1 MRYLTAVVALAA
13 CAAVAHAGTR
23 DNWSWGAEDHGEAHA
38 SAPSSI
44 SSAVAS
50 APSSGSPRSV
60 SFTANND
67 HQFVD
72 SGATIV
78 SAVKQSQSVIP
89 PTIVISGSTGST
101 ASASVAPQVTGDHL
115 KGETPTGRVD
125 GAGDQ
130 TEGRFFGI
138 KSKLCDVGI
147 GFDCKKGYY
156 KGDHISPYDISYVQP
171 VQVVPVGGPI
181 ASVPVKKGYHHKA
194 KGHYS
199 PPSTGY
205 GAPHLPST
213 GYGAPHP
220 PSTGYGAPPLPS
232 TGYGAPPAY
241 HPPQSSY
248 GAPPAPS
255 YTPPKASYSAPTGHG
270 QSVVHHVHT
279 HHHVYTG
286 GSGGGY
292 AKDSYSG
299 GFLDRSSSSSSSSV
313 NKLGSALPVIPLG
326 SSSSSSLSSSS
337 SFSSSSD
344 FQRLYR
350 EDCQCVD
357 PVYCRD
363 HDIVGRT
370 NSNFGSLLDARTRNT
385 DILSTADDETDK
397 QAAASEKQ
405 EVVVEKEEDKTETAA
420 RTRRDTMKFVNDRFG
435 SSSRP
440 QRQSS
445 LGYTPGVNGCA
456 VGHVCCRNPSFRQSR
471 QVSSCGRRSSF
482 GLLGRVKNTH
492 FEQGDTEFGE
502 YPWQAAIL
510 RRDAGDNVYVCGAVL
525 IDRRHLLT
533 AAHCTSGL
541 SPAELKVRLGEWDVG
556 RDTEFYRHVDID
568 VLGIYPH
575 PDFYS
580 GNLHNDIA
588 VLRLISPVDLVT
600 NPHISPICLPDRFAK
615 FTGSQCQAAGWGK
628 NAFGDL
634 GNFQNLLKEVSLP
647 MVDHRLCQNA
657 LRQTRLGPNFSLHE
671 SMICAGGEAGSDTC
685 EGDGGSPL
693 VCRDREGTFM
703 LAGLVSWGIGCGQ
716 QGVPGVYTNVPLFLD
731 WISSITRS

>member
-1 MRYLTAVVALAA
+1 MGYIAVVVALAA
-13 CAAVAHAGTR
+13 CAAVTHADTR
-23 DNWSWGAEDHGEAHA
+23 NTWSWGADGHKEAHD

-50 APSSGSPRSV
+50 APSSGSLRTV
-60 SFTANND
+60 SFTANDD

-72 SGATIV
+72 PGV
-78 SAVKQSQSVIP
+78 SVISTVKQSQSVIP
-89 PTIVISGSTGST
+89 PPIAIAGATGSV
-101 ASASVAPQVTGDHL
+101 SVAPQITGDHL

-125 GAGDQ
+125 GAAAGDQ

-147 GFDCKKGYY
+147 GFDCKKGYH

-181 ASVPVKKGYHHKA
+181 ASVPVNKGYHHKA

-205 GAPHLPST
+205 GAPHPPSL

-220 PSTGYGAPPLPS
+220 PS

-255 YTPPKASYSAPTGHG
+255 YTPPKASYSAPKAHG
-270 QSVVHHVHT
+270 QTVVHHVHT

-313 NKLGSALPVIPLG
+313 NKIGSSLPVIPLG
-326 SSSSSSLSSSS
+326 SSSSSGSSFSSSS
-337 SFSSSSD
+337 AFSSSSD

-357 PVYCRD
+357 RIYCRD

-385 DILSTADDETDK
+385 DILSTADDESDK

-405 EVVVEKEEDKTETAA
+405 EVVVEKENRTETAA
-420 RTRRDTMKFVNDRFG
+420 RTKRDTMRFVNDRFG
-435 SSSRP
+435 SSTRS

-445 LGYTPGVNGCA
+445 LSYTPGVNGCA

-510 RRDAGDNVYVCGAVL
+510 RRDNGDNVYVCGAVL
-525 IDRRHLLT
+525 IDHRHLLT
-533 AAHCTSGL
+533 AAHCISGL
-541 SPAELKVRLGEWDVG
+541 SPAQLKVRLGEWDVG
-556 RDTEFYRHVDID
+556 RDTEFYRHVDLD
-568 VLGIYPH
+568 VLGNYPH

-588 VLRLISPVDLVT
+588 VLRLISPVDFVT
-600 NPHISPICLPDRFAK
+600 NPHISPICLPDRFTK
-615 FTGSQCQAAGWGK
+615 FTGSRCQAAGWGK
-628 NAFGDL
+628 NAFGEVGD
-634 GNFQNLLKEVSLP
+634 FQNLLKEVSLP

-693 VCRDREGTFM
+693 VCQDRDGTFR

-716 QGVPGVYTNVPLFLD
+716 PGVPGVYTNIPLFID
-731 WISSITRS
+731 WIRSITRS

>member
-13 CAAVAHAGTR
+13 CAAVTHADTR
-23 DNWSWGAEDHGEAHA
+23 NSWSWGADGHEEAHD
-38 SAPSSI
+38 SAHSSI
-44 SSAVAS
+44 SSAVAI
-50 APSSGSPRSV
+50 APSSGSPRTV
-60 SFTANND
+60 SFTTNGD

-72 SGATIV
+72 PGV
-78 SAVKQSQSVIP
+78 SVISTAKQSQSVIP
-89 PTIVISGSTGST
+89 PPIAIAGSAGSV
-101 ASASVAPQVTGDHL
+101 SVAPQVTGDHL

-125 GAGDQ
+125 GAAAGDL

-147 GFDCKKGYY
+147 GFDCKKGYH
-156 KGDHISPYDISYVQP
+156 KGDHISPYDINYVQP

-181 ASVPVKKGYHHKA
+181 ASVPINKGYHHKA

-205 GAPHLPST
+205 GAPHPPSL

-220 PSTGYGAPPLPS
+220 PSTGYGAPPVPPPSPVELRRSPCLPPS
-232 TGYGAPPAY
+232 PV
-241 HPPQSSY
+241 SY
-248 GAPPAPS
+248 GAPPAPT
-255 YTPPKASYSAPTGHG
+255 YTPPKASYSAPTAHD
-270 QSVVHHVHT
+270 QTVVHHVHT

-313 NKLGSALPVIPLG
+313 NKIGSALPVIPLG
-326 SSSSSSLSSSS
+326 PSSSSSA
-337 SFSSSSD
+337 FSSTD

-357 PVYCRD
+357 RIYCRD

-370 NSNFGSLLDARTRNT
+370 SRNFGSLLDARTRNT
-385 DILSTADDETDK
+385 DILSTADDESDK

-405 EVVVEKEEDKTETAA
+405 EVVVEKEDKTETAA
-420 RTRRDTMKFVNDRFG
+420 RTKRDTMRFVNDRFG
-435 SSSRP
+435 SSTRT

-445 LGYTPGVNGCA
+445 LSYTPGVNGCA

-525 IDRRHLLT
+525 IDHRHLLT
-533 AAHCTSGL
+533 AAHCISGL

-575 PDFYS
+575 PEFYS

-588 VLRLISPVDLVT
+588 VLKLISPVDLVT
-600 NPHISPICLPDRFAK
+600 NPHISPVCLPDRFTK

-634 GNFQNLLKEVSLP
+634 GNFQNLLKDVSLP
-647 MVDHRLCQNA
+647 MVDQRLCQNA

-693 VCRDREGTFM
+693 VCQDRDGTFR

-716 QGVPGVYTNVPLFLD
+716 QGVPGVYANVPLFID

>member
-1 MRYLTAVVALAA
+1 M
-13 CAAVAHAGTR
+13 
-23 DNWSWGAEDHGEAHA
+23 
-38 SAPSSI
+38 
-44 SSAVAS
+44 
-50 APSSGSPRSV
+50 
-60 SFTANND
+60 
-67 HQFVD
+67 
-72 SGATIV
+72 
-78 SAVKQSQSVIP
+78 
-89 PTIVISGSTGST
+89 
-101 ASASVAPQVTGDHL
+101 
-115 KGETPTGRVD
+115 
-125 GAGDQ
+125 
-130 TEGRFFGI
+130 
-138 KSKLCDVGI
+138 
-147 GFDCKKGYY
+147 
-156 KGDHISPYDISYVQP
+156 QP

-440 QRQSS
+440 Q
-445 LGYTPGVNGCA
+445 V
-456 VGHVCCRNPSFRQSR
+456 
-471 QVSSCGRRSSF
+471 RSQMF
-482 GLLGRVKNTH
+482 LCYFFHNH
-492 FEQGDTEFGE
+492 
-502 YPWQAAIL
+502 
-510 RRDAGDNVYVCGAVL
+510 L
-525 IDRRHLLT
+525 I
-533 AAHCTSGL
+533 
-541 SPAELKVRLGEWDVG
+541 
-556 RDTEFYRHVDID
+556 I
-568 VLGIYPH
+568 
-575 PDFYS
+575 
-580 GNLHNDIA
+580 
-588 VLRLISPVDLVT
+588 
-600 NPHISPICLPDRFAK
+600 HI
-615 FTGSQCQAAGWGK
+615 
-628 NAFGDL
+628 
-634 GNFQNLLKEVSLP
+634 
-647 MVDHRLCQNA
+647 
-657 LRQTRLGPNFSLHE
+657 
-671 SMICAGGEAGSDTC
+671 
-685 EGDGGSPL
+685 
-693 VCRDREGTFM
+693 
-703 LAGLVSWGIGCGQ
+703 
-716 QGVPGVYTNVPLFLD
+716 
-731 WISSITRS
+731 ITD